1 MQCPREGCGGK
12 SEVLR
17 TTAQGFVLRRRRRC
31 LKCGVRFTTRET
43 IEARPE
49 PAEGAEQSFPQR
61 PAVARPPTP
70 SGETRV
76 VLLRPGERLHIIAA
90 GV

>member
-1 MQCPREGCGGK
+1 MQCARRGCGGK

-17 TTAQGFVLRRRRRC
+17 TTTQGFVRRRRRRC
-31 LKCGVRFTTRET
+31 LKCGARFTTRET

-49 PAEGAEQSFPQR
+49 PAEGAEKSFPQR
-61 PAVARPPTP
+61 PSAPGPPIP

-76 VLLRPGERLHIIAA
+76 VLLRRGERLEIIAA
-90 GV
+90 GA